1 MKARRIPFI
10 FLGIALLSVGSCSYH
25 QRVFFPGSICLDQD
39 GKEFYVGD
47 ALSPRL
53 AQLDIDRGGIRRL
66 IPLAFPVTC
75 MTDLQDG
82 RLLLAG
88 DDGGGKLA
96 VLEKRTWRA
105 DTLIEI
111 GHTLSAVV
119 IDSVK
124 RQVYLADRFQNCI
137 HVLDMRDWSRVDSL
151 PCHREPVALAFCHPT
166 ACLLAANLLPA
177 DASTADTVSA
187 VIDVFD
193 VRTRRPVA
201 SIRLPDGSTGVRDIC
216 ASSDGFAYVTH
227 TLGFRHMPTNRIDRG
242 WATINALSVLDL
254 RTLKCV
260 ATFPLDEAGRGAA
273 NPWGIALSEDES
285 TLGIAHAGTDELSL
299 VDRQKLHAKLSAQ
312 GQEGPLFPDLS
323 FLAGG
328 IRTRVPIVCKG
339 PRQVCFGGGRFC
351 AVCRFGAGVVLSD
364 PDGTGINRI
373 RLGKGRMTPA
383 QEGEMY
389 FNDALICFQHWQSC
403 ATCHP
408 DGRMDGLNWDQ
419 ANDGWGNPKN
429 TKSLLLA
436 HQTPP
441 SMVTGIRRDAETAV
455 RAGIRHILFEEPGQ
469 EVAEDMD
476 IYLKSMSPAASPRS
490 EDGAVRR
497 GRELFFGKKAGC
509 ADCHP
514 SPLYTDMKLH
524 DVGTSTPVDSST
536 TRDGHRVAQSSFDT
550 PSLVEVWRTA
560 PYLHDGRFV
569 DLKETLS
576 FLLGRTGRTLD
587 EEELEDLMA
596 FVRSL

>member
-1 MKARRIPFI
+1 MKVRRIPFF
-10 FLGIALLSVGSCSYH
+10 FLGIILLLSVGSCSSH
-25 QRVFFPGSICLDQD
+25 QGLFLPGNICPDQD
-39 GKEFYVGD
+39 GKVVYVGD
-47 ALSPRL
+47 ALCPRL
-53 AQLDIDRGGIRRL
+53 AQLDIDQGRIRRY

-82 RLLLAG
+82 RLLLGG
-88 DDGGGKLA
+88 DDGGGRLA
-96 VLEKRTWRA
+96 VLDKRSGRT

-111 GHTLSAVV
+111 GHTLSAMV

-124 RQVYLADRFQNCI
+124 RQVYLSDRFQNCI
-137 HVLDMRDWSRVDSL
+137 YVLDMRDWSRVDSL
-151 PCHREPVALAFCHPT
+151 PCHREPVALTLCHPT
-166 ACLLAANLLPA
+166 SCLLAANHLPA

-193 VRTRRPVA
+193 VRTHGLVA
-201 SIRLPDGSTGVRDIC
+201 SIRLPDGSTGVRDIR
-216 ASSDGFAYVTH
+216 ASSDGYAYVTH

-242 WATINALSVLDL
+242 WATVNALSVLDV
-254 RTLKCV
+254 RTLRCV

-285 TLGIAHAGTDELSL
+285 ILGVAHAGTDELSL
-299 VDRQKLHAKLSAQ
+299 VDRHLLHAKLSAQ
-312 GQEGPLFPDLS
+312 GKDGPLFPDLS
-323 FLAGG
+323 FLAG
-328 IRTRVPIVCKG
+328 IRTRVPVACKG
-339 PRQVCFGGGRFC
+339 PRQVCFGSGRFC
-351 AVCRFGAGVVLSD
+351 AVCRYGAGVVLSD
-364 PDGTGINRI
+364 PDGTGIDHI
-373 RLGKGRMTPA
+373 RLGKGKLTPA
-383 QEGEMY
+383 LEGEMY

-455 RAGIRHILFEEPGQ
+455 RAGIRHILFEEPGP

-476 IYLKSMSPAASPRS
+476 IYLKSMGPAVSPRQ

-497 GRELFFGKKAGC
+497 GRELFSGRKAGC
-509 ADCHP
+509 AECHP
-514 SPLYTDMKLH
+514 SPLYTDMQLH
-524 DVGTSTPVDSST
+524 DMGTSTPVDSST
-536 TRDGHRVAQSSFDT
+536 TRDGHRVAQRSFDT

-560 PYLHDGRFV
+560 PYLHDGRFA
-569 DLKETLS
+569 DLKETIS
-576 FLLGRTGRTLD
+576 FLLERAGRTLD
-587 EEELEDLMA
+587 EEELEDLLA